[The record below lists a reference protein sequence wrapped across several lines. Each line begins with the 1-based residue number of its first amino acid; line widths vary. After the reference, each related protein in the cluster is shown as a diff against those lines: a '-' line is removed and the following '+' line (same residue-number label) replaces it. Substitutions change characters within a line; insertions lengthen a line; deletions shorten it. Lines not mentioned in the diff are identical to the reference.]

1 MGPEE
6 KGAVC
11 PLGAKRLTPEDIFEQ
26 MKGAQDAEA

>member
-1 MGPEE
+1 MGPED

-26 MKGAQDAEA
+26 MKGE